1 MEDGVINITLLFEKK
16 VRSSNHIRNLQE
28 FLTERKTFLKN
39 KHYII
44 EDMII
49 TEYNRLYLEPNLI
62 LTN

>member
-49 TEYNRLYLEPNLI
+49 TLNYRFF
-62 LTN
+62 

>member
-1 MEDGVINITLLFEKK
+1 MEDSVINITLLFEKK

-28 FLTERKTFLKN
+28 FLPERKTFLKN

-49 TEYNRLYLEPNLI
+49 TLNYRLF
-62 LTN
+62 